1 MVDLVSTD
9 MNSQF
14 QLLVRHFLWRFFHRD
29 GASDDERYVRIL
41 QILATLAVPG
51 LLISFFLIPDH
62 PPGSLIMAG
71 AETEAER
78 VWLRVGDRYVFVAYA
93 MTAMGLL
100 MAFQWDSLFPDR
112 EDYLILTSLPI
123 SSPRWFAA
131 KIVSLALFLSMF
143 ILATNVFS
151 LAIVPPIVAEH
162 IGGGLNVFVQAFAAH
177 ASATLG
183 GSVCAALFFL
193 ALQGLLINVVPAN
206 TFRRI
211 SPFIQTVATFILLT
225 TFLITPLIKES
236 IPPLARS
243 HSPVLS
249 YIPMIW
255 FLGIYEHFLPGGTPL
270 TETGYWARL
279 AVAAI
284 TGMVPIVLVSYWLGY
299 RRYSKKVLEAAFP
312 MDSAMRTFRF
322 ATTVVDRIFL
332 KNETERATFHFVAQI
347 YRRSSK
353 HRILTA
359 LYTAIGAALAISSL
373 FVIDTQSSQALSI
386 RLSFSGSLEIP
397 LTLTFVMIAGLRA
410 TFAVPYE
417 LHANWIFRLAGSVSP
432 EPFLNATRKW
442 ITMCRIAP
450 LFILFAIFEFWRFGP
465 MTALCQLAFDT
476 VSAAVLFEAFFLK
489 YNRVVRRQLLFPV
502 NDN

>member
-123 SSPRWFAA
+123 SSRRWFAA
-131 KIVSLALFLSMF
+131 KIAVLALFLSMF

-151 LAIVPPIVAEH
+151 LAIVPAIVAEH

-183 GSVCAALFFL
+183 GS
-193 ALQGLLINVVPAN
+193 
-206 TFRRI
+206 
-211 SPFIQTVATFILLT
+211 
-225 TFLITPLIKES
+225 
-236 IPPLARS
+236 
-243 HSPVLS
+243 
-249 YIPMIW
+249 
-255 FLGIYEHFLPGGTPL
+255 
-270 TETGYWARL
+270 
-279 AVAAI
+279 
-284 TGMVPIVLVSYWLGY
+284 
-299 RRYSKKVLEAAFP
+299 
-312 MDSAMRTFRF
+312 
-322 ATTVVDRIFL
+322 
-332 KNETERATFHFVAQI
+332 
-347 YRRSSK
+347 
-353 HRILTA
+353 
-359 LYTAIGAALAISSL
+359 
-373 FVIDTQSSQALSI
+373 
-386 RLSFSGSLEIP
+386 
-397 LTLTFVMIAGLRA
+397 
-410 TFAVPYE
+410 
-417 LHANWIFRLAGSVSP
+417 
-432 EPFLNATRKW
+432 
-442 ITMCRIAP
+442 
-450 LFILFAIFEFWRFGP
+450 
-465 MTALCQLAFDT
+465 
-476 VSAAVLFEAFFLK
+476 
-489 YNRVVRRQLLFPV
+489 
-502 NDN
+502 